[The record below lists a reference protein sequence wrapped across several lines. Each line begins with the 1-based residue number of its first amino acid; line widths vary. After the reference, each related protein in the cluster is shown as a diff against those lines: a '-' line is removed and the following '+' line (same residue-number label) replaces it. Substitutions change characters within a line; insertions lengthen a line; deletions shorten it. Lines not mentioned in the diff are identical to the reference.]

1 MKICVLSENLTYQRG
16 LVCEHGLSVLI
27 EEDGKRW
34 LFDTG
39 QTGIFVKN
47 ACAMGISLEPLDG
60 IILSHGH
67 YDHCGGIETLMKQ
80 LKDPV
85 PVYVRRRAFEAK
97 FADKKGPEKED
108 IGIPWK
114 EESCGSLVPVE
125 EKKKKLSQGIWLIG
139 DVPYTPGLE
148 GPSPGMFV
156 LSSGQFEEDR
166 MSDEQMLVFETPKG
180 LSVFAGC
187 SHPGIINCLHY
198 VREQFPG
205 KKIFSLLAG
214 MHLMHADQKKISWTL
229 AQIKEYGVEVLMP
242 VHCTGMNAIVQ
253 IQQQY
258 PGQFRKVHCGSVI
271 EL

>member
-85 PVYVRRRAFEAK
+85 PVYVRKRAFEAK
-97 FADKKGPEKED
+97 FADKKGPEKEE

-258 PGQFRKVHCGSVI
+258 PGQFQKVHCGSVI